1 MGNKICRDE
10 IREEIKRAKD
20 YIKIRQAIDIEY
32 IYFMRYLVILENI
45 IEEKGNKRVLMRLK
59 KKIEASNSLY
69 MSLEY
74 SNRPFVNNFISI
86 NEKLLILVEEE
97 LKKVNRTIL
106 RRIIP

>member
-1 MGNKICRDE
+1 
-10 IREEIKRAKD
+10 
-20 YIKIRQAIDIEY
+20 
-32 IYFMRYLVILENI
+32 
-45 IEEKGNKRVLMRLK
+45 MRLK